1 MVRKKLS
8 AQTYKYRRGVV
19 AVCAGSEKFPGAATL
34 TVGGARLG
42 NAGFVKFLSK
52 SSDLQRLVVERF
64 PDVVPISSLKNERVN
79 SLVLGPGGSTLNRVP
94 RDIPLVLDSAAI
106 SLLKRESVRGRAGIT
121 VITPHEG
128 ELRFLDIAAPDSEK
142 NRSEIALKVAKQFA
156 VITVLKGHHTVI
168 ASPSGEVHI
177 DKVGGPE
184 LATAGSGDILAGLI
198 GSMLAGLED
207 NRDAFNYVKSAVEL
221 HSLAGRMASKKYR
234 AVTTLEILECLAL
247 VP

>member
-1 MVRKKLS
+1 VRREKDF
-8 AQTYKYRRGVV
+8 QTNKYQRGVV
-19 AVCAGSEKFPGAATL
+19 AICAGSKKFPGAATL

-52 SSDLQRLVVERF
+52 NSHLQKLVVERF
-64 PDVVPISSLKNERVN
+64 PDVVPIASLKNERVN
-79 SLVLGPGGSTLNRVP
+79 SLVLGPGNSTLSQIP
-94 RDIPLVLDSAAI
+94 RDMPLVLDSAAI
-106 SLLKRESVRGRAGIT
+106 SLLKKESIRGRSGIT

-142 NRSEIALKVAKQFA
+142 NRSEIALKVAEQFS

-207 NRDAFNYVKSAVEL
+207 NRDAFKFVKGAVEL

-234 AVTTLEILECLAL
+234 AVTALEILECLAL